1 MALHELCRDP
11 ESQTNQSPT
20 LYYDDST
27 KTYLLQSWK
36 VTDFE
41 RLLSIAVPEH
51 ETVVEFPARLLP
63 LFPDGSAGDIRCV
76 CHRKDRG
83 EDGKSTSGA

>member
-11 ESQTNQSPT
+11 ESQINQSPT

-63 LFPDGSAGDIRCV
+63 LFPDGSVGEIRCV
-76 CHRKDRG
+76 CHREG
-83 EDGKSTSGA
+83 EAERDEGTADM